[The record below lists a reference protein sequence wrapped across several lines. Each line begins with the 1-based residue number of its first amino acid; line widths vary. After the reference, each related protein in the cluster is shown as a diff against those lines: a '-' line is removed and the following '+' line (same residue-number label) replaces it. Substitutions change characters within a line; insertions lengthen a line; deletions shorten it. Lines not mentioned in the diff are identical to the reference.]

1 MATEQTHQGAAEAS
15 GNRQEDVWLC
25 VCVSPLACAR
35 WQTDVDCISLRSAT
49 FLASLTRQSTSPE
62 PDVRSHKAIHVC
74 ALVPPV
80 VVAASI
86 HTNFPTLPYLTKQ
99 NKTKLICTQS
109 LRWGDK
115 NYMCVRYL
123 NRSTTWQRYY
133 CHLRNHELH
142 LLDVDAVCSR

>member
-35 WQTDVDCISLRSAT
+35 WQTDVDCISLMRSAT

-86 HTNFPTLPYLTKQ
+86 HTNFPTLPYKTKQ
-99 NKTKLICTQS
+99 NKTKQNKTNLYAITAMGRQ
-109 LRWGDK
+109 
-115 NYMCVRYL
+115 
-123 NRSTTWQRYY
+123 
-133 CHLRNHELH
+133 ELH
-142 LLDVDAVCSR
+142 VRALLESIYNMATVLLSFTKPRTTPVRC